1 LDFLAAITPIIQP
14 TIIIIPMGTTCGHTT
29 LTPNYTRIT
38 TRDAHTTGITDI
50 EFTTGTIAIITI
62 AIELSG
68 WRSLSKRFFTEVRP
82 RKDHR
87 GVDLISDALPF
98 GRLWYGEPD
107 AIGKRS
113 ILWVRPL
120 ARSPRIARAL
130 SELDMIL
137 PSDCANSNRRKQIF
151 RTTPLGKFNE

>member
-1 LDFLAAITPIIQP
+1 
-14 TIIIIPMGTTCGHTT
+14 MGTTCGHTT

-120 ARSPRIARAL
+120 ARMPRISCVRVVKIIDWRLRLRIGFA
-130 SELDMIL
+130 
-137 PSDCANSNRRKQIF
+137 
-151 RTTPLGKFNE
+151 G

>member
-1 LDFLAAITPIIQP
+1 
-14 TIIIIPMGTTCGHTT
+14 MGTTCGHTT

-98 GRLWYGEPD
+98 GRL
-107 AIGKRS
+107 
-113 ILWVRPL
+113 L
-120 ARSPRIARAL
+120 
-130 SELDMIL
+130 
-137 PSDCANSNRRKQIF
+137 
-151 RTTPLGKFNE
+151 

>member
-1 LDFLAAITPIIQP
+1 MHL
-14 TIIIIPMGTTCGHTT
+14 
-29 LTPNYTRIT
+29 Y
-38 TRDAHTTGITDI
+38 
-50 EFTTGTIAIITI
+50 
-62 AIELSG
+62 
-68 WRSLSKRFFTEVRP
+68 EVGP
-82 RKDHR
+82 RKDRR
-87 GVDLISDALPF
+87 GADLISDALPF

>member
-1 LDFLAAITPIIQP
+1 
-14 TIIIIPMGTTCGHTT
+14 MGTTCGHTT

-87 GVDLISDALPF
+87 GVDLMSDALPF
-98 GRLWYGEPD
+98 GRLWYGGPD
-107 AIGKRS
+107 ADANAVGYATHRS
-113 ILWVRPL
+113 QSHDALIRAYDEAGNVIETHQHAGEFKEPWGLFSL
-120 ARSPRIARAL
+120 ARRLDVFGLAL
-130 SELDMIL
+130 LFGSF
-137 PSDCANSNRRKQIF
+137 SSSQQRS
-151 RTTPLGKFNE
+151 FN

>member
-1 LDFLAAITPIIQP
+1 
-14 TIIIIPMGTTCGHTT
+14 MGTTCGHTT

-87 GVDLISDALPF
+87 GFDLISDALPF
-98 GRLWYGEPD
+98 GRLCYGERD
-107 AIGKRS
+107 AIRKRS
-113 ILWVRPL
+113 SLLVQPL
-120 ARSPRIARAL
+120 CPV
-130 SELDMIL
+130 
-137 PSDCANSNRRKQIF
+137 
-151 RTTPLGKFNE
+151 PLLACLR